1 LPRHLLPLL
10 PAGLLVQQVL
20 PEPNRIII
28 LSRSTAATS
37 VCPLCGKA
45 SARVHSHYERRLAD
59 LPCQGRPVVLR
70 IQARRFRCATR
81 ECPRQVFAERLPDA
95 FTPRARRTVRL
106 ADIQHHVAI
115 ALGGEAGSRLAH
127 RLTMPVSATTLL
139 DMLRRRAPVTL
150 DRGPRVLGVDEWAWR
165 RGHRYGTI
173 LIDLEKRRV
182 VDLLPDRNA
191 ETLVAWLRQ
200 HRGVE
205 VISRDRSGTFADAA
219 RRAAPGAVQVADRWH
234 LLENCSRAL
243 LGVVKRHRLD
253 LRAAAQP
260 AAVETDVPQV
270 PPPMTSAEERR
281 WTRWRRRR
289 DIYDEAVRLHKDGVS
304 IKAVA
309 RRLGVAR
316 NTARRWLRGAAPDL
330 IRRRP
335 SMLEPHLPMLERRWV
350 EGCHNGAQLWRELR
364 VIGFRGGLRVV
375 SEWASRRRLCDRPGR
390 SSLSL
395 TAPPP
400 RRVARLLTAEPA
412 ALVADER
419 RYLDR
424 LLALSAPLARAR
436 DLALR
441 FGAIV
446 RNHNIGDLGR
456 WMADAAGS
464 DMSSFASGIQQ
475 DEAAIRAALQL
486 PWSNGQTEGQIT
498 RLKLIKRQMYGRA
511 KHDLLRARVLQ
522 AA

>member
-1 LPRHLLPLL
+1 ML

-20 PEPNRIII
+20 LEPDRIII

-37 VCPLCGKA
+37 ACPLCGTN
-45 SARVHSHYERRLAD
+45 SVQVHSHYQRHLAD

-70 IQARRFRCATR
+70 VQVRRFRCASR
-81 ECPRQVFAERLPDA
+81 ECPRQVFAECLPDVVA
-95 FTPRARRTVRL
+95 PRARRTVRL

-139 DMLRRRAPVTL
+139 DMLRRRAPVTP
-150 DRGPRVLGVDEWAWR
+150 DRAPRGLGVDEWAWR

-191 ETLVAWLRQ
+191 ETLAAWFRQ
-200 HRGVE
+200 HPGIE

-219 RRAAPGAVQVADRWH
+219 RRAAPQAVQVADRWH

-243 LGVVKRHRLD
+243 LDVVKRRRSD
-253 LRAAAQP
+253 LRATAQS
-260 AAVETDVPQV
+260 AIAETDIPQEQ
-270 PPPMTSAEERR
+270 PPMTSAEQRR
-281 WTRWRRRR
+281 WTRWRRQHEV
-289 DIYDEAVRLHKDGVS
+289 YDEAVRLHKDGVS
-304 IKAVA
+304 IKAIA
-309 RRLGVAR
+309 RRLGMAR
-316 NTARRWLRGAAPDL
+316 NTVRRWLRGAAPDL
-330 IRRRP
+330 LCRRP
-335 SMLEPHLPMLERRWV
+335 SMLEPHYALLEQRWT

-364 VIGFRGGLRVV
+364 DGGFRGGLRVV
-375 SEWASRRRLCDRPGR
+375 SEWASRQRLRECPGR
-390 SSLSL
+390 SSLSVK
-395 TAPPP
+395 APPP
-400 RRVARLLTAEPA
+400 RRIARLLTAEPA
-412 ALVADER
+412 ALPAEDR
-419 RYLDR
+419 HYLER
-424 LLALSAPLARAR
+424 LLTLSAPLARAR

-441 FGAIV
+441 FAGIV
-446 RNHNIGDLGR
+446 REHKVGELSR
-456 WMADAAGS
+456 WIVDAANS
-464 DMSSFASGIQQ
+464 DMSSFATGLRQ
-475 DEAAIRAALQL
+475 DEAAVRAALQL